1 MLVDDSS
8 TDSPSG
14 LLGIRSRMHFS
25 GRLDVFGSGQQWSL
39 YLYMGRLIWATG
51 GPHPHRRWY
60 RYLTQHCP
68 HLSPSTIALPFT
80 PEAPCQD
87 YHALNILVKC
97 QHINPEQAVAV
108 IRSTVREVL
117 FDIIQQEETQPVQF
131 KTDAQDMLE
140 ASLALLN
147 AEHLLNEVQQQW
159 NSWRSLGFADHS
171 PNLAP
176 TLRHL
181 EQLQEHTPEKL
192 YTMLVSL
199 VDGRRTLRDLAMLMK
214 QDLLQLMR
222 VLVPLYR
229 KGLVALVKTPDLT
242 LPGATQSGA
251 TRSDATQSSTSP
263 SIKSGISNNSAPQPP
278 SQPPR
283 IISSPPLTGSDRAPL
298 IACIDDS
305 KRECQLMERILTE
318 AGYQFV
324 GIQDSIQA
332 LPVLLEK
339 KPGLVFLD
347 LVMPIANGYEICAQ
361 VRRVSTFKDIPIVI
375 LTGSDGI
382 IDRVRAKFVGASGFL
397 AKPVDADRVL
407 AVARKVLPIHD

>member
-25 GRLDVFGSGQQWSL
+25 GRLDVFTSGQQWSL

-51 GPHPHRRWY
+51 GPHPRRRWH

-68 HLSPSTIALPFT
+68 QLSPGAIALPAT
-80 PEAPCQD
+80 ETPCQD
-87 YHALNILVKC
+87 YHALAVLVKR
-97 QHINPEQAVAV
+97 QQVSPEQAVAV
-108 IRSTVREVL
+108 IRSTVVDVL
-117 FDIIQQEETQPVQF
+117 FDIIQQEETRPVTF
-131 KTDAQDMLE
+131 KSDAEDMLE

-147 AEHLLNEVQQQW
+147 AEQLLGEVQQQW
-159 NSWRSLGFADHS
+159 NAWRSLGLADHS

-176 TLRHL
+176 VLRHP
-181 EQLQEHTPEKL
+181 EQLQEHAPEKV
-192 YTMLVSL
+192 YKMLVSL

-214 QDLLQLMR
+214 QDLLQLTR

-229 KGLVALVKTPDLT
+229 KGLVALTKIPDLAP
-242 LPGATQSGA
+242 PGVASEGMPTSGSVRSGVPNPPSIPNA
-251 TRSDATQSSTSP
+251 GTTRS
-263 SIKSGISNNSAPQPP
+263 GIV
-278 SQPPR
+278 
-283 IISSPPLTGSDRAPL
+283 SSPPIAGSNNAPL

-305 KRECQLMERILTE
+305 LRECQIMERIVTE

-332 LPVLLEK
+332 LPTLLEK
-339 KPGLVFLD
+339 KPGLIFLD

-361 VRRVSTFKDIPIVI
+361 IRRVSAFKNVPIVI
-375 LTGSDGI
+375 LTSNDGI
-382 IDRVRAKFVGASGFL
+382 IDRVRAKFVGSSGFL